1 MLFPHDE
8 SINRLALQHNHRLDH
23 CEEVGMPSHRASLGP
38 SACAPFAFIQCF
50 DETALT
56 PSSTCPRLSQSPELV
71 CFHSE
76 TTSSPLEMAR
86 IVPVIDQLTRQTGA
100 EKIISLY
107 WHCSPAI
114 FGKVHTTTF
123 LSCEH
128 VATTESTSLGIGD
141 HATSRTQSV
150 CRAGKIN
157 SGTHCPSPVHL
168 QILIKLSQPPEAR
181 RLSAMALALS
191 GPCVET
197 AGAHETALQP
207 VLWAL
212 NLVTSHSLPRRK
224 VPGFGSRNRAGGES
238 YDSSREVTSK
248 RQYAYSFVGRATC

>member
-1 MLFPHDE
+1 M
-8 SINRLALQHNHRLDH
+8 
-23 CEEVGMPSHRASLGP
+23 
-38 SACAPFAFIQCF
+38 
-50 DETALT
+50 
-56 PSSTCPRLSQSPELV
+56 
-71 CFHSE
+71 
-76 TTSSPLEMAR
+76 
-86 IVPVIDQLTRQTGA
+86 
-100 EKIISLY
+100 
-107 WHCSPAI
+107 
-114 FGKVHTTTF
+114 
-123 LSCEH
+123 
-128 VATTESTSLGIGD
+128 
-141 HATSRTQSV
+141 
-150 CRAGKIN
+150 
-157 SGTHCPSPVHL
+157 HL